1 MTGTSHVVTV
11 LYVVSG
17 DADTQPS
24 QLFSYENMLV
34 AKIVLVLV
42 LQSFYLFIYVLTQD
56 VIQPF
61 HISNTKSI
69 SRARC

>member
-42 LQSFYLFIYVLTQD
+42 LQSFYLF
-56 VIQPF
+56 F
-61 HISNTKSI
+61 N
-69 SRARC
+69 ARCYPAFPHLKH